1 MPEESINIYMSLV
14 DKVSGPL
21 SGIGT
26 KTKAFSKELQE
37 LEQKTAAYD
46 KTQTKLS
53 QNATT
58 LKQRLEEA
66 NLKVKD
72 AQKAYKQLK
81 DEASKKALDSAIA
94 EQVEYKRQ
102 LTETES
108 AMKSNYKALGSLMDQ
123 QRKARNQSGGMLG
136 IGGDSLVGSLKKAGL
151 SKLLGEAF
159 SQAAGAGI
167 ESALGQPTA
176 AAVSSILSGISSGIA
191 MGAMTGTPHG
201 AAVGALV
208 GGISGAIS
216 GGTEIFKARDDAFKS
231 YYGGLYSSAVERRS
245 AELEEGSSIAG
256 SRESTRL
263 AFNKLLGGE
272 TKASAYLKRV
282 EALAVETNYGYDE
295 ITGYTKLL
303 LNNFQPDQVLDI
315 LMDLSDAT
323 AGLSLSSA
331 DVAQFISGLNRM
343 TTAGKATREWLSYFD
358 DRGLN
363 TSDALASYLHV
374 DKSRIADMVTGGE
387 VTGEQAVAAIR
398 AYIQREYGG
407 LSAELAGSYDAMK
420 DNLEDAMDGI
430 GAALG
435 AAFNEK
441 NKEGV
446 GADLAAYGDTEEGG
460 LGAALVEMNG
470 MIGEGKAIADNLS
483 RQYQREA
490 MNALLLGDET
500 TVYGEEQDTALQE
513 MHGRYAALKSE
524 WDALDEKLAGENL
537 TEEARR
543 TYEERQGV
551 IGKELEAL
559 KGEAESLAEAA
570 YDAGDLSQTVRDV
583 ELELISAIRENTL
596 ALGEAA
602 YLGDY
607 EKQQELSVGTGGAYI
622 DSLDLQEQAEGIQ
635 ESVDRFRGPGYNGP
649 FDVDPANWSPHA
661 WGLGYVPYDNFP
673 ALLHQGERVLTA
685 SQARA
690 ADRGMGVNVTFSG
703 PVTVREEADLDRLAA
718 KLAANVVRAA
728 ELGV

>member
-53 QNATT
+53 KNATT

-136 IGGDSLVGSLKKAGL
+136 IGGDSLIGSLKNAGL
-151 SKLLGEAF
+151 FKLAGEAL

-201 AAVGALV
+201 VAVGALV

-231 YYGGLYSSAVERRS
+231 YYGELYSSAGERHA
-245 AELEEGSSIAG
+245 AELESGSGIASGRETDLISFSTLFG
-256 SRESTRL
+256 SRETAKTYLSELVNMANTTPFLYDDLTAMSKTL
-263 AFNKLLGGE
+263 ATF
-272 TKASAYLKRV
+272 
-282 EALAVETNYGYDE
+282 GYDAKS
-295 ITGYTKLL
+295 IL
-303 LNNFQPDQVLDI
+303 PVLSTI
-315 LMDLSDAT
+315 GDA
-323 AGLSLSSA
+323 
-331 DVAQFISGLNRM
+331 
-343 TTAGKATREWLSYFD
+343 
-358 DRGLN
+358 
-363 TSDALASYLHV
+363 
-374 DKSRIADMVTGGE
+374 
-387 VTGEQAVAAIR
+387 
-398 AYIQREYGG
+398 
-407 LSAELAGSYDAMK
+407 
-420 DNLEDAMDGI
+420 

-435 AAFNEK
+435 MSTSDMTTVAQALGRMKSSDKATLEYLNILNDRGIGAVGLLAEAKGKSQGEIYDMISKGQIAGTEAVEIILSALTDGFSGAMEEQSK
-441 NKEGV
+441 TFAGRSSTLEGWEQEMANAQ
-446 GADLAAYGDTEEGG
+446 GEAYNTLRSEGKQRQIDYYAGITDELSG
-460 LGAALVEMNG
+460 LNA
-470 MIGEGKAIADNLS
+470 MIGAGEAAQENLKE
-483 RQYQREA
+483 QYLREA
-490 MNALLLGDET
+490 MTTLLTG
-500 TVYGEEQDTALQE
+500 TVGSLYEGEQADTLARLHEEYTALE
-513 MHGRYAALKSE
+513 AAFQDASEEEKITLGEKADSLKSQ
-524 WDALDEKLAGENL
+524 A
-537 TEEARR
+537 
-543 TYEERQGV
+543 
-551 IGKELEAL
+551 EAL
-559 KGEAESLAEAA
+559 AEGAFGASGKMQE
-570 YDAGDLSQTVRDV
+570 VRDV
-583 ELELISAIRENTL
+583 ELDLISAIRENTK

-607 EKQQELSVGTGGAYI
+607 EKQQELSKGRGLNGNVTA
-622 DSLDLQEQAEGIQ
+622 DSSYRSLRERDFG
-635 ESVDRFRGPGYNGP
+635 
-649 FDVDPANWSPHA
+649 PHA
-661 WGLGYVPYDNFP
+661 WGLDYVPYDNFP

-690 ADRGMGVNVTFSG
+690 ADQGAG
-703 PVTVREEADLDRLAA
+703 PRVQVTVTGNSFYGSDKDLEDRVARRVA
-718 KLAANVVRAA
+718 SEVVRAV
-728 ELGV
+728 ELGA